1 MKYHEKV
8 QKYSGDNILAQA
20 LNPIAYQNNPQF
32 LPLAKQY
39 GFEAILKFTKESIAD
54 RAKIYLQMA
63 VDIWDTN
70 TIKELAG
77 GWDDEEEKDFFKND
91 KPQEFTVEYYERSWP
106 DALKY
111 GFLSANLNNSGR
123 YLRNIQVGDTVYCH
137 IAGAGFVGIGECM
150 DVAVPMGQFLVDV
163 DGQKVLIG
171 NVTWIQEGDKK
182 KLDPNKEV
190 FIRVDWKKSVSDQN
204 DGYWEKGMT
213 SVPLVAYTLSDRST
227 YKKVQEHFNAL

>member
-1 MKYHEKV
+1 
-8 QKYSGDNILAQA
+8 
-20 LNPIAYQNNPQF
+20 
-32 LPLAKQY
+32 
-39 GFEAILKFTKESIAD
+39 
-54 RAKIYLQMA
+54 
-63 VDIWDTN
+63 
-70 TIKELAG
+70 
-77 GWDDEEEKDFFKND
+77 
-91 KPQEFTVEYYERSWP
+91 
-106 DALKY
+106 
-111 GFLSANLNNSGR
+111 
-123 YLRNIQVGDTVYCH
+123 
-137 IAGAGFVGIGECM
+137 M

>member
-1 MKYHEKV
+1 M
-8 QKYSGDNILAQA
+8 
-20 LNPIAYQNNPQF
+20 
-32 LPLAKQY
+32 
-39 GFEAILKFTKESIAD
+39 
-54 RAKIYLQMA
+54 
-63 VDIWDTN
+63 
-70 TIKELAG
+70 
-77 GWDDEEEKDFFKND
+77 
-91 KPQEFTVEYYERSWP
+91 EYYERSWP

-150 DVAVPMGQFLVDV
+150 DVAVPMGQFFVDV
-163 DGQKVLIG
+163 DGQNVLIG